1 MLHGRQ
7 AERTL
12 VVKLLVGARAGV
24 SGALVLRG
32 EPGIGKTAL
41 LESIATQDDMQV
53 LRGVGIESEAEL
65 TFSGLHLLLRP
76 VLSRHLPDLPGPQ
89 RQALE
94 GAFGLAHTGWT

>member
-12 VVKLLVGARAGV
+12 VVKLLAGARAGV